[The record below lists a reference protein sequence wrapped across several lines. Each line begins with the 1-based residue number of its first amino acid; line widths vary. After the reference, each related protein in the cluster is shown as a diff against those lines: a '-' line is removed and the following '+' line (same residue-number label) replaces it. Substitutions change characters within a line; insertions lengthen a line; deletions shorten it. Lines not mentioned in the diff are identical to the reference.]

1 MAKWKVNNIP
11 CQDSRNVII
20 TGANSGIGF
29 QMAKVLASRGAKVIM
44 ACRNFEKA
52 AKAEMRI
59 RKRYPEADIT
69 VMHLDLS
76 SLSSVKD
83 FAEEYK
89 KRYKTLDILINNAG
103 VMASPYRKTEDGF
116 EWQLGVNHLGHFA
129 LTGHLIDL
137 IRSTKRSRIVTI
149 TSIAHFKGKIHFDD
163 LSGESWYGRMKAY
176 RQSKLANLLFA
187 YELQHRLMESGSGA
201 ISLAAH
207 PGISSTS
214 IIWLPFPINILK
226 NLVLMSAYRGSLGAV
241 MASTDSSLNG
251 GEYIGPS
258 LLGQAFGNPVV
269 LKSGPTTY
277 DREVWKQLWEVSE
290 NLTGVSYLH
299 IK

>member
-1 MAKWKVNNIP
+1 
-11 CQDSRNVII
+11 
-20 TGANSGIGF
+20 
-29 QMAKVLASRGAKVIM
+29 MAKVLASRGAKVIM

-277 DREVWKQLWEVSE
+277 DRELWKQLWEVSE
-290 NLTGVSYLH
+290 ELTGIRYL
-299 IK
+299 